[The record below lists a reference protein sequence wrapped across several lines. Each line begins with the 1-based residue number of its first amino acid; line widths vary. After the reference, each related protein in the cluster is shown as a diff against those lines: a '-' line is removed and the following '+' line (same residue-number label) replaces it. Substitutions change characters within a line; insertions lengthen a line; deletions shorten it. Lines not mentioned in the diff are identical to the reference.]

1 MLFARRNY
9 VKMEGA
15 TDDTGA
21 GAGAAG
27 AGAADEDKAKAAV
40 DASKQQ
46 IELLTRSVGLL
57 AENLQKM
64 EGNQGQIV
72 AALAKITEQP
82 KSDVKQQLETQFGDD
97 VDLEQLD
104 RKDFARYIRT
114 HMLADIKGE
123 VSKLSDTMIAKIE
136 DLGGRFESKN
146 ANEQIE
152 RTANSN
158 KDFWEWSSEI
168 KGLLKESPTLSV
180 SRAYKLA
187 RSENPD
193 KAKELDLEPPRLI
206 VEPGRSIVGPAGS
219 PFTALG
225 QQKRSPA
232 SENMPL
238 WMGGWQIT
246 SALPSM
252 APDTRR

>member
-40 DASKQQ
+40 DVSKQQ
-46 IELLTRSVGLL
+46 IELLTKSVGLL

-123 VSKLSDTMIAKIE
+123 VSKLSDAMIAKIE

-193 KAKELDLEPPRLI
+193 KAKELDKKYNPPGKDKEQNFLGLTPTSFTGAREGAKKMNASDAANKAFDDVMSELDVSSIRL
-206 VEPGRSIVGPAGS
+206 A
-219 PFTALG
+219 
-225 QQKRSPA
+225 
-232 SENMPL
+232 
-238 WMGGWQIT
+238 
-246 SALPSM
+246 
-252 APDTRR
+252 

>member
-9 VKMEGA
+9 VKLDEA
-15 TDDTGA
+15 NDGA
-21 GAGAAG
+21 GTGAAG
-27 AGAADEDKAKAAV
+27 AASAASDDNAKAAA

-46 IELLTRSVGLL
+46 IELLTKSVGLL

-82 KSDVKQQLETQFGDD
+82 KSSVKEQLETQFGDD

-104 RKDFARYIRT
+104 RKDFAKYIRT
-114 HMLADIKGE
+114 HTMTDIKSE
-123 VSKLSDTMIAKIE
+123 VAKLTDVMIAKIE

-152 RTANSN
+152 RTANTN
-158 KDFWEWSSEI
+158 KDFWEWSAEI
-168 KGLLKESPTLSV
+168 KGLLKETPTLSV

-187 RSENPD
+187 RSENLE
-193 KAKELDLEPPRLI
+193 KAKELDKKYNPPEKDKEHKFLGLTPTSFTGAREGTKKMSAKEAANKAFDDVMNELDVSSVRL
-206 VEPGRSIVGPAGS
+206 A
-219 PFTALG
+219 
-225 QQKRSPA
+225 
-232 SENMPL
+232 
-238 WMGGWQIT
+238 
-246 SALPSM
+246 
-252 APDTRR
+252 